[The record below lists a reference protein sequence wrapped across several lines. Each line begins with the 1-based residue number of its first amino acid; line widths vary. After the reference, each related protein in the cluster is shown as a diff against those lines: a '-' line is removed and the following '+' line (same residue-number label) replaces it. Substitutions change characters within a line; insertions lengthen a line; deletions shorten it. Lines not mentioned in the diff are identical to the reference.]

1 MEAGLAKKS
10 GNADGVKVSTSN
22 GSWDEKHS
30 PYVKDGEGMANDP
43 TRIRQ
48 RAKNE
53 PKLQFTSLYH
63 HVTDIGNLRSC
74 FKAIEPGAAPGVDGM
89 TKNKYGE
96 QLESNLQ
103 ELADRL
109 GRMGYRPKPVR
120 RVEIPKVGSNKKR
133 PLGVPTVEDKVVQM
147 AMTRVLTEIYEA
159 DFLSCSYGYRPG
171 QSCHDALGALG
182 RTIQRQ
188 KVSWVV
194 EADIRGFFDHVNHE
208 WLIKLLELRI
218 GDPRMIRIIWR
229 MLKGGVMENGL
240 VRASEEGTPQGAILS
255 PLLSNV
261 YLHYVLDLWF
271 EQRFRKQCRGEAYLF
286 RFADDF
292 VACFQ
297 YREDASKFLEEL
309 TTRLEKFHLEV
320 EASKTRLIQFG
331 RFARQDAERK
341 GQQPEEFDFL
351 GFTHSCGQTR
361 AGSFKVHRRTSMKK
375 FRTKLKDLKRWIK
388 ARRHQT
394 TAGPILREAKQR
406 LQGHLNY
413 YAITD
418 NYRMC
423 ESFRLQFTRLLFKWL
438 NRRSQRR
445 SYTWERFASV
455 LDWVRWPSIK
465 IHRSLDPFRRVGLNQ
480 R

>member
-1 MEAGLAKKS
+1 
-10 GNADGVKVSTSN
+10 
-22 GSWDEKHS
+22 
-30 PYVKDGEGMANDP
+30 
-43 TRIRQ
+43 
-48 RAKNE
+48 
-53 PKLQFTSLYH
+53 
-63 HVTDIGNLRSC
+63 
-74 FKAIEPGAAPGVDGM
+74 
-89 TKNKYGE
+89 
-96 QLESNLQ
+96 
-103 ELADRL
+103 
-109 GRMGYRPKPVR
+109 
-120 RVEIPKVGSNKKR
+120 
-133 PLGVPTVEDKVVQM
+133 M
-147 AMTRVLTEIYEA
+147 AMTRVLAEIYEA

-188 KVSWVV
+188 KVSWIV

-208 WLIKLLELRI
+208 WLIKFLELRI

-229 MLKGGVMENGL
+229 MLKGGVMEDGL

-286 RFADDF
+286 RYADDF

-297 YREDASKFLEEL
+297 YREDAARFLEEL
-309 TTRLEKFHLEV
+309 ETRLKKFHLEV

-375 FRTKLKDLKRWIK
+375 FRTKLKDLKRWIQ

-445 SYTWERFASV
+445 SYTWEQFANV

-465 IHRSLDPFRRVGLNQ
+465 IDRSLDPFRRVGLNQ
-480 R
+480 S